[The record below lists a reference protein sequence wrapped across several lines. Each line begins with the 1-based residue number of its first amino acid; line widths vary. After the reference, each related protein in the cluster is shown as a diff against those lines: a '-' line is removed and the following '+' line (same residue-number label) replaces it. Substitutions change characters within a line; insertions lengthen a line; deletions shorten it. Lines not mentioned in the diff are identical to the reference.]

1 MKYTSTHVPS
11 GRTYPGQFNAS
22 HHHVFADP
30 DGYGLRTRLKAAEA
44 LIAKWNRQ
52 QPDTWHY
59 KLVKE
64 TQDASQD

>member
-1 MKYTSTHVPS
+1 MKYIGTHVPS

-30 DGYGLRTRLKAAEA
+30 DGYGLRTRRTVAEG

-52 QPDTWHY
+52 QPDTWY
-59 KLVKE
+59 YELVKE
-64 TQDASQD
+64 AQDARQD

>member
-1 MKYTSTHVPS
+1 MKYINTHVPS

-30 DGYGLRTRLKAAEA
+30 DGYGLRMLRTVAEG

-59 KLVKE
+59 ELVKE
-64 TQDASQD
+64 TQDARQD

>member
-1 MKYTSTHVPS
+1 MKYISTHVPS

-30 DGYGLRTRLKAAEA
+30 DGYGLRTRRTVAEG

-52 QPDTWHY
+52 QPDTWY
-59 KLVKE
+59 YELVKE
-64 TQDASQD
+64 AQDARQD

>member
-1 MKYTSTHVPS
+1 MRYIGTHVPS

-30 DGYGLRTRLKAAEA
+30 DGYGLRTRRTVAEG

-52 QPDTWHY
+52 QPDTWY
-59 KLVKE
+59 YELVKE
-64 TQDASQD
+64 AQDARQD